1 MYTTAR
7 RPTVNYNRKKT
18 ATVRRLQNKE
28 NYIGKPTLPTTSHCK
43 AIHFFSETH

>member
-7 RPTVNYNRKKT
+7 RPTANYNRKKT
-18 ATVRRLQNKE
+18 ATLRKLQKKE

-43 AIHFFSETH
+43 AKHLFCKTH